1 MIDYTPLWHT
11 LIDKGLKKTDVLRQ
25 TGISS
30 STLTKMNRNEY
41 VALEVIEKICLAIDC
56 KIEDVVRI
64 EKSPD
69 G

>member
-1 MIDYTPLWHT
+1 MISYTPLWHT
-11 LIDKGLKKTDVLRQ
+11 MIDKDMKKTDVIRM
-25 TGISS
+25 TGMSS
-30 STLTKMNRNEY
+30 GTFAKLNRNEY
-41 VALEVIEKICLAIDC
+41 VALEVVERICIALDC